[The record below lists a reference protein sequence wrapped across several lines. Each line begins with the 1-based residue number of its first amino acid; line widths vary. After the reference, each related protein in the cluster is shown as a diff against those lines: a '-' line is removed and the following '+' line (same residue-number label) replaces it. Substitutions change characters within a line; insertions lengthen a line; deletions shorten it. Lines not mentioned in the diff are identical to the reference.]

1 MHDSNSITMKRIKII
16 LTDDHQLFRDG
27 IKSLLENTKRIEI
40 IGETANGKELLDL
53 LKQTVPDILILDL
66 TLPDMSGIEIT
77 RQVTHDYPGLK
88 VLILSMHN
96 ENEFVVNALKAGAK
110 GYLPKDISKHE
121 LLEAI
126 SNINDGE
133 EYFSKSISD
142 AFLRKFVQRTRVGL
156 QGKNPVLTP
165 RETEIVKLVAEGLKN
180 QQIADKLFISV
191 RTVDAHKN
199 NIMKKLN
206 LKSNIDIVKFAIK
219 YELIKL

>member
-1 MHDSNSITMKRIKII
+1 MEKIKII

-27 IKSLLENTKRIEI
+27 IKSLLQTTQHIEI
-40 IGETANGKELLDL
+40 VGEASKGKKLLEL
-53 LKQTVPDILILDL
+53 LKQSTPDILILDI
-66 TLPDMSGIEIT
+66 TLPDISGIEIT
-77 RQVTHDYPGLK
+77 RQVSHDYPHLK

-96 ENEFVVNALKAGAK
+96 EDEFVINALKAGAK

-126 SNINDGE
+126 KTIYEGK
-133 EYFSKSISD
+133 EYFSKTISET
-142 AFLRKFVQRTRVGL
+142 FFKKFVQRTRIGL
-156 QGKNPVLTP
+156 QGENPILTP
-165 RETEIVKLVAEGLKN
+165 RETEVVKLVAEGLKN

>member
-1 MHDSNSITMKRIKII
+1 MKKIKII
-16 LTDDHQLFRDG
+16 LTDDNQLFRDC
-27 IKSLLENTKRIEI
+27 IKSLLENTEQIEI
-40 IGETANGKELLDL
+40 VGEASNGNELLTL
-53 LKQTVPDILILDL
+53 LKQTHPDILILDI
-66 TLPDMSGIEIT
+66 TLPDISGIEIT
-77 RQVTHDYPGLK
+77 RQVAHDYPHLK

-96 ENEFVVNALKAGAK
+96 EDEFVINALKAGAK

-126 SNINDGE
+126 SAIYEGG
-133 EYFSKSISD
+133 EYFSKTISD
-142 AFLRKFVQRTRVGL
+142 AFLKKFIQRTRMGL
-156 QGKNPVLTP
+156 QGENQILIT

>member
-1 MHDSNSITMKRIKII
+1 MEKIKII

-27 IKSLLENTKRIEI
+27 IKSLLQTTQHIEI
-40 IGETANGKELLDL
+40 VGEASKGKELLEL
-53 LKQTVPDILILDL
+53 LKQSTPDILILDI
-66 TLPDMSGIEIT
+66 TLPDLSGIEIT
-77 RQVTHDYPGLK
+77 RQVSHDYPHLK

-96 ENEFVVNALKAGAK
+96 EDEFVINALKAGAK

-126 SNINDGE
+126 KTIYEGE
-133 EYFSKSISD
+133 EYFSKTISET
-142 AFLRKFVQRTRVGL
+142 FLKKFVQRTRMGL
-156 QGKNPVLTP
+156 HGENPILTP

>member
-1 MHDSNSITMKRIKII
+1 MEKIKII

-27 IKSLLENTKRIEI
+27 IKSLLENTEHIEI
-40 IGETANGKELLDL
+40 IGEASNGKELLGL
-53 LKQTVPDILILDL
+53 LKHTVPDILILDI
-66 TLPDMSGIEIT
+66 TLPDISGIEIT
-77 RQVTHDYPGLK
+77 RQVVSDYPGLN

-126 SNINDGE
+126 SSIYNGD
-133 EYFSKSISD
+133 EYFSKTISD
-142 AFLRKFVQRTRVGL
+142 AFLKKFVQRTRIGL
-156 QGKNPVLTP
+156 HGENPILTP

-180 QQIADKLFISV
+180 QQIADKLYISV

-199 NIMKKLN
+199 NIMNKLN

>member
-1 MHDSNSITMKRIKII
+1 MEKIKII

-27 IKSLLENTKRIEI
+27 IKSLLENTEHIEI
-40 IGETANGKELLDL
+40 IGEASNGKELLEL
-53 LKQTVPDILILDL
+53 LKHTVPDIIILDI
-66 TLPDMSGIEIT
+66 TLPDISGIEIT
-77 RQVTHDYPGLK
+77 RQVVSDYPGLN

-96 ENEFVVNALKAGAK
+96 ENEFVVNALKAGAR

-126 SNINDGE
+126 SSIYKGN
-133 EYFSKSISD
+133 EYFSKTISD
-142 AFLRKFVQRTRVGL
+142 AFLKKFVQRTRMGL
-156 QGKNPVLTP
+156 QGENPILTP